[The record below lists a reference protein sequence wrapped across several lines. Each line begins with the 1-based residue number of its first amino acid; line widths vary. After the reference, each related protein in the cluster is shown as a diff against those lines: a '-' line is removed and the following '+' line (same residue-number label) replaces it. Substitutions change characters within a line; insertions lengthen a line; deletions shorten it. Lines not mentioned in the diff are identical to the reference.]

1 MSAKDL
7 MTRVPFKLVQLTLD
21 SCSRVFGTSP
31 CLATGTKCFN
41 TYFTCKYY
49 DAYNI
54 TPKVYN
60 FISAGIKAEEIIK
73 SIPAL
78 YPVRPYIKN
87 CDIRATELSDDK
99 TITSQATIDLYDEPD
114 ADIGIDPYRED
125 RGYANIFSVP
135 GTFWKK
141 FIARNPNWLKGT
153 VKIYDG
159 FLGDAELAFAF
170 SGKIKDIKIN
180 SDGSVRIECSDI
192 LESLNDIK
200 YPVNYGTKL
209 AAAMPAIFT
218 ALNETEMLE
227 LEAVKDDICLRQDFI
242 KINITVAENGSRVDL
257 NAYVWYDVVAYDAY
271 ENPIAHRAYFTN
283 YYWSG
288 NPNKVNLTWGAITG
302 ATHYKIF
309 RKISPGTGSVNYG
322 DEELKGDTTGTSY
335 NDDISVSGTPGV
347 PPSAATRFYQL
358 QTDDPTL
365 AANWLS
371 IAASLSISLDDSSI
385 LASVGAASGYL
396 RIDKEIIYYSGISGN
411 TLTGVI
417 RGLYD
422 SNTDAHALNADVGI
436 IVKKSPGNPFTYLK
450 DLLTLA
456 KIPAANI
463 SSRFDTYESGWT
475 GISFSILE
483 VVKDMKL
490 ADIYFDLVN
499 ALDCYSWVNENG
511 EIDIK
516 FKSDLT
522 VAKNIS
528 DEYNIIKD
536 SVSVELKD
544 DKRITRV
551 IYYWDRDVRDE
562 ALDEPQAYSRGTQSK
577 DISFETA
584 AFGEISEKEIFSA
597 WVNKA
602 GNDLTSVRTYILGVA
617 EAILNRLKSAPNQI
631 TFSLEI
637 KDMDI
642 ITADIISLSTNK
654 FQDIYGAPYSGVL
667 FRVIKRER
675 DGINKIKLTLEKVNA

>member
-1 MSAKDL
+1 MPGKDL
-7 MTRVPFKLVQLTLD
+7 ISRTPFKLVQLTLD

-54 TPKVYN
+54 TPKVYS

-73 SIPAL
+73 SVPAL

-114 ADIGIDPYRED
+114 ADIGIDPYWTS

-159 FLGDAELAFAF
+159 FMEDAALTLAF
-170 SGKIKDIKIN
+170 SGKVKDIKIN
-180 SDGSVRIECSDI
+180 NDGSARIECIDI

-209 AAAMPAIFT
+209 ASAMPAIFT
-218 ALNETEMLE
+218 ALNEAEMLK

-242 KINITVAENGSRVDL
+242 KINVSVAENGTRVDL
-257 NAYVWYDVVAYDAY
+257 NEFVWYDIVAFDAF
-271 ENPIAHRAYFTN
+271 ENPIAHRSYVTN
-283 YYWSG
+283 FYWSG
-288 NPNKVNLTWGAITG
+288 NPNKVNLSWGAITG

-309 RKISPGTGSVNYG
+309 RKRSPGITSINYG
-322 DEELKGDTTGTSY
+322 DEELKGDTTSTSY
-335 NDDISVSGTPGV
+335 NDDLSVSGSPGV
-347 PPSAATRFYQL
+347 PPSYATRFYQL
-358 QTDDPTL
+358 QTDDPTQ
-365 AANWLS
+365 AVNWSS

-396 RIDKEIIYYSGISGN
+396 RIDKEIIYYAGISGN

-463 SSRFDTYESGWT
+463 SSRFDAYESAWT

-490 ADIYFDLVN
+490 ADIYFDLVR
-499 ALDCYSWVNENG
+499 ALDCYSWVNEEG
-511 EIDIK
+511 KIDIK
-516 FKSDLT
+516 YKSDLT
-522 VAKNIS
+522 VAKTVS

-536 SVSVELKD
+536 SVSIELKD

-551 IYYWDRDVRDE
+551 ICYWDRDVRDE

-577 DISFETA
+577 EISYETTA
-584 AFGEISEKEIFSA
+584 YGEISEKIIFSA
-597 WVNKA
+597 WINKA
-602 GNDLTSVRTYILGVA
+602 GNDLTAVRTYVLGLTEVV
-617 EAILNRLKSAPNQI
+617 LNRLKFAPNQI
-631 TFSLEI
+631 AFYLEI

-654 FQDIYGAPYSGVL
+654 FQDIYGAPFTGVL
-667 FRVIKRER
+667 FRVVKRER
-675 DGINKIKLTLEKVNA
+675 DGINKIKLTLEKVNV